1 MEFDP
6 LLLSRIQFAFTM
18 AFHILFPA
26 FTIGLASWL
35 VMLEAIWL
43 ITGREMYYHLYQFW
57 MKIFAVSFGMGV
69 VSGIV
74 MSFQFGTNWSRF
86 SETTGNI
93 IGPLLNYEVLTAFFL
108 EASFLGIMLFGS
120 EKVGK
125 KFHFFATCMVALG
138 VLISTFWIISANS
151 WMQTP
156 AGYEL
161 REGIFYPANWWDI
174 VFNPSFP
181 YRLVHMV
188 LAAYLTTCFVI
199 GGISAGYL
207 LQQRFVPQA
216 RFMLIMTV
224 VFAAIVAPS
233 QLFSGDLHGLNVRDH
248 QPAKLAAME
257 AHWETRTSAP
267 LILFALPDA
276 EQETNHLEIAVP
288 KLGSLILTH
297 SWDGEVRGLK
307 SFPADERPPVAIVF
321 WAFRIMVGIGVVML
335 FIGFYGVY
343 LWWRGRLFNTPWF
356 LKLCRLATP
365 AGFVAV
371 LAGWVT
377 AEVGRQPYVVYGLMR
392 TSEASTVVAG
402 GSVVTSLVT
411 FLLVYTV
418 VFSAGIYY
426 LLRLIHNGPETTSAT
441 PSATTKQSKRLLS
454 VPDDALESGQ

>member
-43 ITGREMYYHLYQFW
+43 ITGREMYHHLYKFW

-120 EKVGK
+120 ERVGK

-156 AGYEL
+156 AGYEI
-161 REGIFYPANWWDI
+161 RDGIFYPANWWEI

-181 YRLVHMV
+181 YRLAHMV

-233 QLFSGDLHGLNVRDH
+233 QLFSGDLHGLNVRDY

-257 AHWETRTSAP
+257 AHWETRTGAP

-297 SWDGEVRGLK
+297 GWDGEVLGLK
-307 SFPADERPPVAIVF
+307 TFPRDERPPVAIVF
-321 WAFRIMVGIGVVML
+321 WSFRIMVGIGMIML
-335 FIGFYGVY
+335 FVGFYGVY
-343 LWWRGRLFNTPWF
+343 LWWRGELFHKPWF
-356 LKLCRLATP
+356 LKLCRLMTP
-365 AGFVAV
+365 AGFIAV
-371 LAGWVT
+371 LAGWGT

-402 GSVVTSLVT
+402 SSVFTSLVT
-411 FLLVYTV
+411 FFLVYTV

-426 LLRLIHNGPETTSAT
+426 ILRLIQNGPDTVAIPTTA
-441 PSATTKQSKRLLS
+441 KQIKQFKRLLS
-454 VPDDALESGQ
+454 LPDDAESRQ